1 MSHDEN
7 GRHPNSQA
15 NLRPRTELTPEMQEN
30 CKPRGRWE
38 KGKSANPGGLSSTMR
53 EVKQLCKEL
62 CPAAV
67 ARLWEIANND
77 KDLKA
82 ANEAIKI
89 IFARGIGREMD
100 FERLE
105 QLSKFVEPNTV
116 SVDLKTLSD
125 SQLERIE
132 KIVNET
138 AS

>member
-15 NLRPRTELTPEMQEN
+15 NLRPRTELTPEMRERCQ
-30 CKPRGRWE
+30 PGFQ
-38 KGKSANPGGLSSTMR
+38 KGKSGNPGGLSATMR